1 MSSHH
6 LYGALIALTCVL
18 CYHNS
23 LNCGFV
29 FDDISAIK
37 ENRDLRPH
45 SSIKNVFLNDFW
57 GTPMH
62 KEQSHKS
69 YRPLCVLTFRWNYLL
84 HGLEPAGYH
93 LVNVLLHTVV
103 SLMYFRMC
111 ATLLSE
117 VASFAAAML
126 FAVHPIHTEAVTGVV
141 GRAETLSSVFFLAA
155 FIFYTKATRRKK
167 STGWRYLSVAI
178 MFVTTAMLCKEQGIT
193 ITGVCAIY
201 EIFVAQK
208 IRLGDIYHLARSVM
222 SGKSLTLPSGWW
234 PHEATR
240 RLAVLCVATV
250 ALLFARLQIMGSQ
263 LPVFTRFDNPAS
275 VASTPTRQLSYNY
288 LASVNLWLLLFPC
301 DLCCDWTMG
310 TVPLVE
316 SFADPRNLITLA
328 AYGLLAVLVWVAFA
342 QTDRQKSAVI
352 VMGLAFMVLPFL
364 PASNLF
370 FPVGFVIAE
379 RVLYM
384 PSMGFC
390 MLVAYGFQLLTER
403 WSRKLSW
410 CCLCFLLLSH
420 SIKTYNRNADWESEY
435 TIFMSGLKVNQRNA
449 KLFNNV
455 GHALESEGKFE
466 EALQFFHKAVSVQED
481 DVGAHINVGRTYNHL
496 KMFKE
501 AEQAYLKAKSLLPK
515 AKPGESYQAR
525 IAPNHLNVF
534 LNLANLISK
543 NATRLEEADLLY
555 RQAISMRSDYTQAYI
570 NRGDILIKLN
580 RTKEAQEVYERAL
593 LYDSTNPDIY
603 YNLGVVFL
611 EQGKAS
617 QALAYLDKALE
628 FDPEHEQALL
638 NSAILLQELGRPE
651 LRKIARERLLKLLA
665 KDEINERVHFN
676 LGMLAMD
683 DRNTDEAENW
693 FRRAVHLKQDFR
705 SALFNL
711 ALLLADDHRPLEAAP
726 FLNQLVK
733 YHPDHIK
740 GLILL
745 GDIYINNI
753 KDLDAAENCYK
764 RILQL
769 DPINIQ
775 GLHNLCVVY
784 VERGKLVQAQ
794 SCLAHAHQLAP
805 GEDYI
810 LRHLQIVQTRIGRL
824 RGTPGTSRE
833 KEIAFTEFDPREFGG
848 NPTTAET
855 DFQQLIASS
864 SSSSVNIE
872 SEPEAATEASDD
884 GSASTSSSSSVST
897 DNDKHNYLETSLPQT
912 NDATEGENSSSNIGN
927 DDNSDPIFIDA
938 EETVSSS
945 AVASGSHQQQNAP
958 RFSDDT
964 TSSSSRSKS
973 SGKSSSQP
981 SSGSSE
987 DADSQ
992 FHRHQQQHTH
1002 YQQQQQQH
1010 RRRNAALHQT
1020 ESVGGGISSSGS
1032 SSSSSS
1038 SIDEPALVGKD
1049 LDNPS
1054 SGMS

>member
-1 MSSHH
+1 M
-6 LYGALIALTCVL
+6 I
-18 CYHNS
+18 
-23 LNCGFV
+23 
-29 FDDISAIK
+29 
-37 ENRDLRPH
+37 
-45 SSIKNVFLNDFW
+45 
-57 GTPMH
+57 
-62 KEQSHKS
+62 
-69 YRPLCVLTFRWNYLL
+69 
-84 HGLEPAGYH
+84 
-93 LVNVLLHTVV
+93 
-103 SLMYFRMC
+103 
-111 ATLLSE
+111 
-117 VASFAAAML
+117 
-126 FAVHPIHTEAVTGVV
+126 
-141 GRAETLSSVFFLAA
+141 
-155 FIFYTKATRRKK
+155 
-167 STGWRYLSVAI
+167 
-178 MFVTTAMLCKEQGIT
+178 
-193 ITGVCAIY
+193 
-201 EIFVAQK
+201 
-208 IRLGDIYHLARSVM
+208 
-222 SGKSLTLPSGWW
+222 
-234 PHEATR
+234 
-240 RLAVLCVATV
+240 
-250 ALLFARLQIMGSQ
+250 
-263 LPVFTRFDNPAS
+263 
-275 VASTPTRQLSYNY
+275 
-288 LASVNLWLLLFPC
+288 
-301 DLCCDWTMG
+301 
-310 TVPLVE
+310 
-316 SFADPRNLITLA
+316 
-328 AYGLLAVLVWVAFA
+328 
-342 QTDRQKSAVI
+342 
-352 VMGLAFMVLPFL
+352 LPFL

-390 MLVAYGFQLLTER
+390 ILVGYGFHLLSER
-403 WSRKLSW
+403 WSRKMTW
-410 CCLCFLLLSH
+410 CCLGVLLLTH

-435 TIFMSGLKVNQRNA
+435 SIFMSGLKVNQRNA

-455 GHALESEGKFE
+455 GHALESEGRFE

-665 KDEINERVHFN
+665 KDETNERVHFN

-753 KDLDAAENCYK
+753 KDLDAAENCYR

-784 VERGKLVQAQ
+784 VERGKLLQAQ
-794 SCLAHAHQLAP
+794 DCLSHAHELAP
-805 GEDYI
+805 GEEYI
-810 LRHLQIVQTRIGRL
+810 GRHLQIVQTRINRL
-824 RGTPGTSRE
+824 RQTPDGSRE
-833 KEIAFTEFDPREFGG
+833 KEIAFADYDPQEFGG
-848 NPTTAET
+848 TPGAPLSTGGNVELSLGQPIVHSNSE
-855 DFQQLIASS
+855 QLA
-864 SSSSVNIE
+864 
-872 SEPEAATEASDD
+872 
-884 GSASTSSSSSVST
+884 G
-897 DNDKHNYLETSLPQT
+897 
-912 NDATEGENSSSNIGN
+912 
-927 DDNSDPIFIDA
+927 
-938 EETVSSS
+938 
-945 AVASGSHQQQNAP
+945 
-958 RFSDDT
+958 
-964 TSSSSRSKS
+964 
-973 SGKSSSQP
+973 
-981 SSGSSE
+981 SSGSSQQA
-987 DADSQ
+987 DLLRADSVDVQ
-992 FHRHQQQHTH
+992 YGSDNKQKTVLPHQPLEQ
-1002 YQQQQQQH
+1002 QQQQQQH
-1010 RRRNAALHQT
+1010 QSGPIPADDDPVFLESESTNNLQSYAAAAAAPAVDSIAHKARQYRT
-1020 ESVGGGISSSGS
+1020 EDGS
-1032 SSSSSS
+1032 SSKPLASGTRNTNHPSDGSPLHHAPHHPSSPHLHR
-1038 SIDEPALVGKD
+1038 PAAAAATTIGQD
-1049 LDNPS
+1049 LDDPS